1 MIVYIYVKIYML
13 EIVCIIFQQ
22 GNLGHKWISQR
33 RILFL

>member
-1 MIVYIYVKIYML
+1 MIVIIYVIYML